1 MTPTLTA
8 QVEAQELQYPSA
20 VAALD
25 GRTLVYTLRESG
37 RARHPNL
44 WMDPAAGLVVTVP
57 KGAAPDAAAKFLTQ
71 HQRWVLR
78 WVARLERR
86 WQGLPKRWPYGEC
99 VLYRGQP
106 LAVRVIPGRAGTV
119 DASDE
124 NRLVVATRTPTIEGA
139 RRVLARWLRQEALRT
154 LTERAHAVGAVM
166 GLAPKRVYVRALRR
180 TWGSC
185 WPGGSLSFSYHLIMA
200 PAEVLEYVVVHEL
213 AHLTERNH
221 SPRFWALVVAHHPEY
236 QARRAWLRT
245 HGPWLA
251 V

>member
-1 MTPTLTA
+1 MPVASPDALW
-8 QVEAQELQYPSA
+8 QYPSA
-20 VAALD
+20 AAMLG
-25 GRTLVYTLRESG
+25 GRTLSYAVRESR
-37 RARHPNL
+37 RARRPSV

-106 LAVRVIPGRAGTV
+106 LAVRVIPGRAGKVELTGAQQV
-119 DASDE
+119 
-124 NRLVVATRTPTIEGA
+124 VVATRTPGIEGA
-139 RRVLARWLRQEALRT
+139 RRVLTRWLKQQALHT
-154 LTERAHAVGAVM
+154 LTERAQALGAVM
-166 GLAPKRVYVRALRR
+166 HLTPKRVYVRTLRR
-180 TWGSC
+180 KWGGCGPS
-185 WPGGSLSFSYHLIMA
+185 GALSFRYHLIMA
-200 PAEVLEYVVVHEL
+200 PREVLEYVVVHEL

-221 SPRFWALVVAHHPEY
+221 SKRFWALVAAHHPEY